1 MDWTDCYNDSW
12 KDHIVPEAF
21 SHPAKMAYGLLKRIL
36 DHCKDEGWGGVIVDP
51 FGGIG
56 STGILGAYDGYQVI
70 CCELEAKF
78 VSLAK
83 QNFELHRRGFEEFG
97 CPYPVIIQGDS
108 RKLCSVIEESVEL
121 IISSPPYEESLS
133 ARGGRQ
139 MAQMGLG
146 NAKAGR
152 DDKCIDAIGYSNNPK
167 NLGAMKP
174 GKVDMVISSPPYAE
188 AITTRKG
195 PSGLMGGTFRLG
207 RGDMQAN
214 KEGYGQTRGQLG
226 AMKPGKV
233 DMVIS
238 SPPFCEAQTGG
249 GIAKNGCQN
258 EAHRKG
264 VFDLVGKRSY
274 MPDTHG
280 QTKGNLG
287 NLKAGDVDVILSS
300 PPYEG
305 SIQTNGDGIDWTKIK
320 EGGTN
325 KTLARAAVGTGY
337 GKTKGQLAEEQGPT
351 FWQAAK
357 EILEQCHKI
366 LKPGGHAIWVCK
378 DFVRKGQ
385 RVPFSDDWQRLCE
398 AVGFKTIHR
407 HKAMLVKEDVKD
419 DLFGGKIVK
428 KTERKSF
435 FRRLAEAK
443 GSPKIDWEDV
453 ICMEKD

>member
-1 MDWTDCYNDSW
+1 MDLPANEIIWTKCYEDGW

-36 DHCKDEGWGGVIVDP
+36 SHCKDEGWGGVNIDP

-56 STGILGAYDGYQVI
+56 STGILGAYEGYQVI
-70 CCELEAKF
+70 CVELEAKF
-78 VSLAK
+78 VNLAK
-83 QNFELHRRGFEEFG
+83 QNFELHRKAWEQFG
-97 CPYPVIIQGDS
+97 NPYPVIIQGDS
-108 RKLCSVIEESVEL
+108 RRLCELVESAD
-121 IISSPPYEESLS
+121 II
-133 ARGGRQ
+133 
-139 MAQMGLG
+139 
-146 NAKAGR
+146 
-152 DDKCIDAIGYSNNPK
+152 
-167 NLGAMKP
+167 
-174 GKVDMVISSPPYAE
+174 V
-188 AITTRKG
+188 
-195 PSGLMGGTFRLG
+195 
-207 RGDMQAN
+207 
-214 KEGYGQTRGQLG
+214 
-226 AMKPGKV
+226 
-233 DMVIS
+233 S

-249 GIAKNGCQN
+249 GIAAAMQ
-258 EAHRKG
+258 
-264 VFDLVGKRSY
+264 
-274 MPDTHG
+274 
-280 QTKGNLG
+280 GNSDYKISD
-287 NLKAGDVDVILSS
+287 NLKGSNQGYQNQGHTPGQLGSMKAGKVDMEIGLIISS

-337 GKTKGQLAEEQGPT
+337 GKTNGQLAEEQGDT

-398 AVGFKTIHR
+398 SAGFKTLHR
-407 HKAMLVKEDVKD
+407 HKAMLVKETKYES
-419 DLFGGKIVK
+419 LFGHEIVK

-453 ICMEKD
+453 ICMIRR

>member
-1 MDWTDCYNDSW
+1 MNWTNCYNDSW

-36 DHCKDEGWGGVIVDP
+36 DHCKDKGWGGVIVDP

-83 QNFELHRRGFEEFG
+83 QNFDLHRKAFEEFG
-97 CPYPVIIQGDS
+97 CSYPVIIQGDS
-108 RKLCSVIEESVEL
+108 RKLCEVVEVAEL
-121 IISSPPYEESLS
+121 IVSSPPYAESCGTPS
-133 ARGGRQ
+133 
-139 MAQMGLG
+139 LG
-146 NAKAGR
+146 SVNKDNWGDEGKDIAGR
-152 DDKCIDAIGYSNNPK
+152 RGLNADYGQTPGQ
-167 NLGAMKP
+167 LGAMKA

-188 AITTRKG
+188 TMNSKDTKFIDKHHSDIGRKIDS
-195 PSGLMGGTFRLG
+195 P
-207 RGDMQAN
+207 
-214 KEGYGQTRGQLG
+214 G
-226 AMKPGKV
+226 AH
-233 DMVIS
+233 S
-238 SPPFCEAQTGG
+238 
-249 GIAKNGCQN
+249 
-258 EAHRKG
+258 
-264 VFDLVGKRSY
+264 LVGKY
-274 MPDTHG
+274 G

-305 SIQTNGDGIDWTKIK
+305 SNQDYKSGYSFIK
-320 EGGTN
+320 TERKYDKEIHCGQA
-325 KTLARAAVGTGY
+325 KY
-337 GKTKGQLAEEQGPT
+337 GQSDGQLGQEQGPT

-366 LKPGGHAIWVCK
+366 LRPGGHAIWVCK

-398 AVGFKTIHR
+398 SVGFKTLHR

-419 DLFGGKIVK
+419 DLFGGQIVK

-453 ICMEKD
+453 ICMEK

>member
-21 SHPAKMAYGLLKRIL
+21 SHPAKMSYGLLKRIL

-174 GKVDMVISSPPYAE
+174 GKVDMVISSPPFLQGEKVQARSGFGPGW
-188 AITTRKG
+188 RKI
-195 PSGLMGGTFRLG
+195 PF
-207 RGDMQAN
+207 
-214 KEGYGQTRGQLG
+214 KER
-226 AMKPGKV
+226 MDKCPIEGK
-233 DMVIS
+233 
-238 SPPFCEAQTGG
+238 
-249 GIAKNGCQN
+249 
-258 EAHRKG
+258 
-264 VFDLVGKRSY
+264 Y
-274 MPDTHG
+274 G

-305 SIQTNGDGIDWTKIK
+305 IDVNDTRRLRKSYKGKNTQNDQRNYGIS
-320 EGGTN
+320 E
-325 KTLARAAVGTGY
+325 
-337 GKTKGQLAEEQGPT
+337 GQLGADKGPT

-366 LKPGGHAIWVCK
+366 LRPGGHAIWVCK

-398 AVGFKTIHR
+398 SVGFKTIHR

-453 ICMEKD
+453 ICMEKN